1 MRKKTV
7 SLFLIGILSFEM
19 ATPLLASDLFD
30 GYQSGSSPK
39 QWTDGGGGKYM
50 YGGDFTY
57 RFKRNTVF
65 KPLLEIKPPGIKAGC
80 NGISISGGFIH
91 FLGLDEI
98 KEQLQSASEGAMM
111 GVVVGIV
118 YSLPGIADAF
128 DKVQKYVRLLQQIL
142 SQSCQMSAKYTKDW
156 IDSQRKAANAPG
168 GSAGSENAM
177 GQLFNKIDNWAD
189 TLNKGDDLLEEKV
202 LGIFKTTDLN
212 ATSNDPTHKSMLQCN
227 QTCQIARKNASADFK
242 TFVETNSVAGSG
254 KTYADGTISQLNQ
267 IVKNDERKRALEF
280 QMIFVGYDASSEIPE
295 EMSKEN
301 YAKLVVQN
309 LKTGGLPIS
318 KTEHQRGLFYDAV
331 NINGESAVSI
341 LMNGTPDGIIKMPK
355 IGMRV
360 YYTDGKNA
368 DGSYADRS
376 YAVLFKP
383 VSAVDSADIQGYEY
397 PWKGLVKE
405 GVVYLTDVVNGVT
418 PAPAPTIPTVFPG
431 MKKYVQILRTQ
442 FKSNPASG
450 PFVENMISYL
460 AQRNAVMLL
469 QSIIFE
475 TQNTLDGKNQAED
488 KQQSEVIAKL
498 QEEVD
503 RINKSSTTISEAVS
517 IFEKLEREHDAGIT
531 GGIKR

>member
-1 MRKKTV
+1 LRKKTV
-7 SLFLIGILSFEM
+7 NLFLIAILSFEM

-65 KPLLEIKPPGIKAGC
+65 KPLFEITPPGIKAGC

-98 KEQLQSASEGAMM
+98 KEQLQSATEGAMM

-128 DKVQKYVRLLQQIL
+128 DKVQKYVRMLQQIL
-142 SQSCQMSAKYTKDW
+142 SQSCQASAKLTKDW
-156 IDSQRKAANAPG
+156 IDSQRKAAQATG
-168 GSAGSENAM
+168 GSDGMENAV
-177 GQLFNKIDNWAD
+177 GQMFSKIDNWAD
-189 TLNKGDDLLEEKV
+189 ILNKGDDVLEKKILDGLNIDKKEKE
-202 LGIFKTTDLN
+202 
-212 ATSNDPTHKSMLQCN
+212 DPANKAVVQCGT
-227 QTCQIARKNASADFK
+227 TCQIARKNSSTDFK
-242 TFVETNSVAGSG
+242 TFVSSNRTDSE
-254 KTYADGTISQLNQ
+254 KTYADGTIKQLNQ
-267 IVKNDERKRALEF
+267 IVKNDERRKALEF
-280 QMIFVGYDASSEIPE
+280 QMIFIGYDSSEDIPN
-295 EMSKEN
+295 EMTKEN
-301 YAKLVVQN
+301 YAKIVVQN

-318 KTEHQRGLFYDAV
+318 KSKYERGLFYAG
-331 NINGESAVSI
+331 NSNGESAVNV
-341 LMNGTPDGIIKMPK
+341 LMNGGPDGIIKMPN

-360 YYTDGKNA
+360 FYTEGNNS
-368 DGSYADRS
+368 DGSYSDRN

-383 VSAVDSADIQGYEY
+383 VETATDTTGFEY

-405 GVVYLTDVVNGVT
+405 GVNYLTDVVNGVAT
-418 PAPAPTIPTVFPG
+418 PTPTIPTAFPG

-442 FKSNPASG
+442 LKSNPASG
-450 PFVENMISYL
+450 PFVESMILYL
-460 AQRNAVMLL
+460 AQKNAVILL

-475 TQNTLDGKNQAED
+475 TMNTLDGPAEEKNKERIETVAR
-488 KQQSEVIAKL
+488 L

-503 RINKSSTTISEAVS
+503 RMNKSSASISEAVS
-517 IFEKLEREHDAGIT
+517 IFEKMEREHDAGIT